1 MEIKIK
7 KLHEDAKLP
16 IRATDGSAGY
26 DLSAVS
32 EKLKATLTG
41 PLAEYDT
48 GLSFEI
54 PKGHVGLLFPRSSI
68 TTKTTLMLGNAVGV
82 LDSDYRGSVKFQ
94 FRQVNPAAGRKY
106 KIGDRIGQIVIL
118 PIPSLDFIE
127 VDELSDTGRGD
138 GGMGSTGE

>member
-118 PIPSLDFIE
+118 PVPSLDFIE